1 MPSSPYNELSTLLTK
16 YVEVEACK
24 LSIDR
29 LKGCLQSVSS
39 EEVFQLLDTVR
50 DKQECT
56 AIHKTTVRGHPEI
69 LTCFFNAVPPEQRFK
84 LVEMRNVN
92 RWTVLHATAFMGAIK
107 PFESICNFVTAEQ
120 IYQLLTL
127 KDLPGSTALH
137 YAVSKGHRELAARML
152 DSVEP
157 ARRLQLLEIT
167 DRCGKTT
174 LDLAL
179 QIGDQSTADLIRCYR
194 QQTSN
199 QKDAT
204 QDDGKSSCFI

>member
-16 YVEVEACK
+16 YVEVDACK
-24 LSIDR
+24 LNIDR
-29 LKGCLQSVSS
+29 LRECLQSVSS
-39 EEVFQLLDTVR
+39 EEVFQLLHTVR

-56 AIHKTTVRGHPEI
+56 AIHKTTVRDHSEI
-69 LTCFFNAVPPEQRFK
+69 LTCFFNAVKPEQRFK
-84 LVEMRNVN
+84 LVEMQNVN

-107 PFESICNFVTAEQ
+107 PFESICKSVTAEK

-157 ARRLQLLEIT
+157 ARRLQLLDIT

-179 QIGDQSTADLIRCYR
+179 QMGDQSTADLIRCYR

>member
-1 MPSSPYNELSTLLTK
+1 MPPATYDELGTLLTR
-16 YVEVEACK
+16 YVEVDAFK
-24 LSIDR
+24 LSIDK

-39 EEVFQLLDTVR
+39 EEVFQLLATVR

-69 LTCFFNAVPPEQRFK
+69 LTCFFNKVTPEQRFK

-120 IYQLLTL
+120 IYQLLTM

-157 ARRLQLLEIT
+157 AQRLQLLDIT